1 MIIGGFQRF
10 SLIDYPDKICAVVFT
25 QGCNFR
31 CPYCH
36 NPELVRLRR
45 KGSASNG
52 LKEKEI
58 LSFLDRRKGKLDAV
72 TVTGGEPLLQSGLD
86 NFLSAVK
93 GLGYLVKLDTN
104 GSFPSRLEGII
115 QSKSIDYIAM
125 DIKTSLD
132 KYEYVI
138 KKKIEKTKILDSIR
152 VIMDSGLDYEF
163 RTTVVGALFEEDDFY
178 KIGQLIKDSRLYVLQ
193 KFVPSK
199 ALDDRFLD
207 MCGCPDEEIDSHKKI
222 MEGFVRRCVVR

>member
-10 SLIDYPDKICAVVFT
+10 SLIDYPAKICAIVFT

-36 NPELVRLRR
+36 NPELVET
-45 KGSASNG
+45 KQSESFA

-58 LSFLDRRKGKLDAV
+58 LSFLDGRRGKLHAV
-72 TVTGGEPLLQSGLD
+72 TITGGEPLLHSDLPA
-86 NFLSAVK
+86 FLSAIK

-115 QSKSIDYIAM
+115 QSKLVDYVAM
-125 DIKTSLD
+125 DIKTSLE
-132 KYEYVI
+132 KYHHLI
-138 KKKIEKTKILDSIR
+138 KKKIDTSKILDSIR
-152 VIMDSGLDYEF
+152 LIMDSGLDYEF
-163 RTTVVGALFEEDDFY
+163 RTTVVKTLFEKDDFY
-178 KIGQLIKDSRLYVLQ
+178 KIGQIIKNARLYVLQ

-199 ALDDRFLD
+199 TLDDTFLN
-207 MCGCPDEEIDSHKKI
+207 MKGCTDEDLDCFKEI
-222 MEGFVRRCVVR
+222 MEGFVQKCIVR